1 LEKIWDIQKDLKN
14 PVECLE
20 KNLGHPVLYSEP
32 NRPGEIRPLALEC
45 LGEERTIPYFF
56 TTSPF
61 VRQNE
66 AGRRLFAP
74 I

>member
-1 LEKIWDIQKDLKN
+1 
-14 PVECLE
+14 V
-20 KNLGHPVLYSEP
+20 KNLGHPALYSEP
-32 NRPGEIRPLALEC
+32 NRPGEIRPLALEF
-45 LGEERTIPYFF
+45 LEEDLTIPYFF
-56 TTSPF
+56 TTIPF